1 MKIFIS
7 LIVGIF
13 IGIWMI
19 AVTEYE
25 EPIED
30 APYDQIEEDDKD
42 HEIQFYRG
50 YSKEDQSH

>member
-7 LIVGIF
+7 LVVGVF

-25 EPIED
+25 DSIED
-30 APYDQIEEDDKD
+30 APYEQLEEDDKN

-50 YSKEDQSH
+50 HSKEDQPH